1 MGSWGALVCSDSGE
15 RSVWWEHGKGP
26 MSCDLKI
33 LLMAVT
39 ITANNVYILFFKKHT
54 PDPSRVYVSTLN
66 EPLTTQ
72 MSVYLSFCHLKP
84 PIVKS
89 LD

>member
-1 MGSWGALVCSDSGE
+1 MGALVCSDSGE

-26 MSCDLKI
+26 ISCDLKI

-54 PDPSRVYVSTLN
+54 PDPS
-66 EPLTTQ
+66 
-72 MSVYLSFCHLKP
+72 
-84 PIVKS
+84 
-89 LD
+89 